1 MADLLPPFPAVDP
14 GLLAESDRLHALVHE
29 RLGSLDPDAAL
40 LARRIAWRRLV
51 EAGASAGG
59 VEYDAHRPVLLLPPR
74 RRSLPAG
81 LAARL
86 TACTAALDHIA
97 ERIRR
102 VDLGL
107 LDHVLSPETPIV
119 LNALAAGSGSAD
131 DGVTAG
137 LIRVTASSFLDE
149 GAEFV
154 PPPAER
160 CRDLLDAVVATVRA
174 EPEVHHLELAAWTSL
189 LVFAVHP
196 FSDGNGRTAR
206 LLFHALHSASL
217 PGRHDIGSVESWS
230 VHRRRYIE
238 AIQRATPASACNDV
252 ARILPDEFARF
263 AAERS
268 IDGATRWLDRITA
281 VEAMTNAW
289 RPTFGEATLTY
300 AHIAIERNVPPD
312 EFTELGDRAAHVEFA
327 EQLVA
332 GGAVVRDPMGRYTP
346 ASSAIVAR
354 YHPGL

>member
-1 MADLLPPFPAVDP
+1 MRDVLPPLPTVDP
-14 GLLAESDRLHALVHE
+14 GLLAESDRVHALVHE
-29 RLGSLDPDAAL
+29 RLGSLEPDAAL
-40 LARRIAWRRLV
+40 LVRRIAWRRLA
-51 EAGASAGG
+51 EAAASAGG
-59 VEYDAHRPVLLLPPR
+59 IEYDSRRPVLLLPPR
-74 RRSLPAG
+74 RRSLPDG
-81 LAARL
+81 LATRL
-86 TACTAALDHIA
+86 TACTAALDHIT

-137 LIRVTASSFLDE
+137 LIRVTESSFLDE

-154 PPPAER
+154 PPPAAR
-160 CRDLLDAVVATVRA
+160 CRELLDTVVATVRDRPA
-174 EPEVHHLELAAWTSL
+174 VHHLELAAWTSL
-189 LVFAVHP
+189 LLFAVHP

-206 LLFHALHSASL
+206 LLFHALHSSAL

-230 VHRRRYIE
+230 AHRRRYIE
-238 AIQRATPASACNDV
+238 AIQRATPASARNDV

-263 AAERS
+263 AAEQS
-268 IDGATRWLDRITA
+268 VAGAVRWLDRIAA

-289 RPTFGEATLTY
+289 RASFGEATLTY
-300 AHIAIERNVPPD
+300 AHIAIERNVPPE
-312 EFTELGDRAAHVEFA
+312 EFIELGDRAAHVEFA
-327 EQLVA
+327 EQLLAV
-332 GGAVVRDPMGRYTP
+332 GAVVRDPLGRYSP
-346 ASSAIVAR
+346 AAPGIVAR